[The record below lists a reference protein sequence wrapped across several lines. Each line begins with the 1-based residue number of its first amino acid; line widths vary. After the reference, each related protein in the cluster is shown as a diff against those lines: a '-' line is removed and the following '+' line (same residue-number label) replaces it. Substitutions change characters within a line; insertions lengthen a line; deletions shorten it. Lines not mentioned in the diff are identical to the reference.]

1 MSSQLLTSVGTNFS
15 SAQINFYRWSGS
27 LNRIQ
32 AGKFPD
38 KELQEEADEEVD
50 EEDEALED
58 VLQDG
63 EEVEVDV
70 SQGELELDQLYRRAR
85 YS

>member
-1 MSSQLLTSVGTNFS
+1 M
-15 SAQINFYRWSGS
+15 
-27 LNRIQ
+27 
-32 AGKFPD
+32 
-38 KELQEEADEEVD
+38 
-50 EEDEALED
+50 DEALEALEA

>member
-1 MSSQLLTSVGTNFS
+1 
-15 SAQINFYRWSGS
+15 
-27 LNRIQ
+27 
-32 AGKFPD
+32 
-38 KELQEEADEEVD
+38 KELQEEVD
-50 EEDEALED
+50 EEEDEVLED

-70 SQGELELDQLYRRAR
+70 SQGALELDQLYRRAR

>member
-1 MSSQLLTSVGTNFS
+1 M
-15 SAQINFYRWSGS
+15 
-27 LNRIQ
+27 
-32 AGKFPD
+32 
-38 KELQEEADEEVD
+38 DE
-50 EEDEALED
+50 EEDEVLED

-70 SQGELELDQLYRRAR
+70 SQGALELDQLYRRAR

>member
-1 MSSQLLTSVGTNFS
+1 M
-15 SAQINFYRWSGS
+15 
-27 LNRIQ
+27 
-32 AGKFPD
+32 
-38 KELQEEADEEVD
+38 DE
-50 EEDEALED
+50 EEDEVLEVLED

-70 SQGELELDQLYRRAR
+70 SQGALELDQLYRRAR